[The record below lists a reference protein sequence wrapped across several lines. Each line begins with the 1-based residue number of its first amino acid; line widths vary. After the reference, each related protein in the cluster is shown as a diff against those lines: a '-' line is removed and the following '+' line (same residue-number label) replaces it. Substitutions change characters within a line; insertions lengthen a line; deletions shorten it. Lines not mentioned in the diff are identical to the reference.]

1 MDILTF
7 LNENITTKTPLSEIL
22 DVFCKMCE
30 IELPESQ
37 LLFETGVFSF
47 TCDEQYYFSLVRQ
60 YEAENDGRNQIHID
74 VIYPPTNRI
83 SDLSRADWMENVD
96 EFKQKVLSSKEY
108 SILKNELVL
117 FRRKFVLTDARAAEI
132 SAQLHGEEAHH
143 D

>member
-30 IELPESQ
+30 VELPESQ

-60 YEAENDGRNQIHID
+60 YEAENDGYNQIHID

-83 SDLSRADWMENVD
+83 SDLSRTDWIENVD
-96 EFKQKVLSSKEY
+96 EFKKTVLLSNEY
-108 SILKNELVL
+108 SILKDEPIY
-117 FRRKFVLTDARAAEI
+117 KIDIYDEGTE
-132 SAQLHGEEAHH
+132 
-143 D
+143 

>member
-30 IELPESQ
+30 VELPKSQ

-60 YEAENDGRNQIHID
+60 
-74 VIYPPTNRI
+74 
-83 SDLSRADWMENVD
+83 
-96 EFKQKVLSSKEY
+96 SSSEY
-108 SILKNELVL
+108 SILKDEPIY
-117 FRRKFVLTDARAAEI
+117 KIDIYDEGTE
-132 SAQLHGEEAHH
+132 
-143 D
+143 

>member
-30 IELPESQ
+30 IELSKSQ

-60 YEAENDGRNQIHID
+60 YEAENDGYNQIHIGC
-74 VIYPPTNRI
+74 YLPAYKSN
-83 SDLSRADWMENVD
+83 
-96 EFKQKVLSSKEY
+96 Q
-108 SILKNELVL
+108 
-117 FRRKFVLTDARAAEI
+117 
-132 SAQLHGEEAHH
+132 
-143 D
+143 

>member
-30 IELPESQ
+30 VELPKLQ

-60 YEAENDGRNQIHID
+60 YEAENDGYNQIHID

-83 SDLSRADWMENVD
+83 CDLSRTDWIENVD
-96 EFKQKVLSSKEY
+96 EFKQAVLLSNEY
-108 SILKNELVL
+108 SILKDEPI
-117 FRRKFVLTDARAAEI
+117 FKIDIYDDDTE
-132 SAQLHGEEAHH
+132 
-143 D
+143 

>member
-60 YEAENDGRNQIHID
+60 YGAENDGYNQIHID

-83 SDLSRADWMENVD
+83 SELSRADWIENVD
-96 EFKQKVLSSKEY
+96 EFKQAVLLSNEY
-108 SILKNELVL
+108 SILKDEPIFKIDIYDEGTEEGILWLNFTAVL
-117 FRRKFVLTDARAAEI
+117 RMKN
-132 SAQLHGEEAHH
+132 
-143 D
+143 

>member
-30 IELPESQ
+30 VKLPKSQ

-60 YEAENDGRNQIHID
+60 YETENDGHNQIHID

-83 SDLSRADWMENVD
+83 CDLSRTDWIENVD
-96 EFKQKVLSSKEY
+96 EFKQAVLSSNEY
-108 SILKNELVL
+108 SILKDEPIY
-117 FRRKFVLTDARAAEI
+117 KIDIYDDGTE
-132 SAQLHGEEAHH
+132 
-143 D
+143 

>member
-83 SDLSRADWMENVD
+83 SDLSRTDWIENVD
-96 EFKQKVLSSKEY
+96 EFKKTVLLSNEY
-108 SILKNELVL
+108 SILKDEPI
-117 FRRKFVLTDARAAEI
+117 FKIDIYDDDTE
-132 SAQLHGEEAHH
+132 
-143 D
+143 

>member
-22 DVFCKMCE
+22 DIFCKMCE

-60 YEAENDGRNQIHID
+60 YEAEKDGYNQIHVD

-83 SDLSRADWMENVD
+83 SDLSRTDWIENVD
-96 EFKQKVLSSKEY
+96 EFKQTVLSSNEY
-108 SILKNELVL
+108 SILTE
-117 FRRKFVLTDARAAEI
+117 
-132 SAQLHGEEAHH
+132 
-143 D
+143 

>member
-1 MDILTF
+1 MDILNY
-7 LNENITTKTPLSEIL
+7 LKNNITTKTSLSEIL

-60 YEAENDGRNQIHID
+60 YEAEKDEYNQIHID

-83 SDLSRADWMENVD
+83 CDLSRTDWIETVD
-96 EFKQKVLSSKEY
+96 EFKKTVLSSNEY
-108 SILKNELVL
+108 SILK
-117 FRRKFVLTDARAAEI
+117 D
-132 SAQLHGEEAHH
+132 EAIFKI
-143 D
+143 DIYDDGTE